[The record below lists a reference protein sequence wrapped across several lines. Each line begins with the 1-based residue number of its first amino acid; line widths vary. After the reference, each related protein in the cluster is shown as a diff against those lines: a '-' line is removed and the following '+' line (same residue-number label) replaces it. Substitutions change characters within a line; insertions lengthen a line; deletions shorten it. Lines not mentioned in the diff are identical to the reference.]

1 MSSTNCTLSSRTRA
15 ELLFYKRDCVRRC
28 GSENF
33 EDELI
38 TRSQV
43 NSSLFNSQ
51 VGVYRD
57 KWNLK
62 CYYILRVLERALN
75 KNKIDVKKDIRK
87 MIDVYDHGVGNLDYN
102 YLLSLKYMQDQF
114 IMPIGVNPPLRPQMT

>member
-1 MSSTNCTLSSRTRA
+1 V
-15 ELLFYKRDCVRRC
+15 E
-28 GSENF
+28 
-33 EDELI
+33 
-38 TRSQV
+38 
-43 NSSLFNSQ
+43 
-51 VGVYRD
+51 
-57 KWNLK
+57 LK